1 MRHALI
7 GVVLGAALLFAIDAS
22 GKDSNV
28 QSVEALGD
36 VVACFIDHAA
46 PAGPITTDPCPNFRA
61 PRTMSVGQEF
71 SADGK
76 RHVIGAIV
84 AIEAEKTI
92 WIVNW
97 LVQRG
102 QPYCVAGETASDL
115 ASDRRPAPRIWL
127 FVPMCFPPDK

>member
-1 MRHALI
+1 
-7 GVVLGAALLFAIDAS
+7 
-22 GKDSNV
+22 
-28 QSVEALGD
+28 
-36 VVACFIDHAA
+36 
-46 PAGPITTDPCPNFRA
+46 
-61 PRTMSVGQEF
+61 MSVGQEF

-92 WIVNW
+92 WIVIGSS
-97 LVQRG
+97 RG
-102 QPYCVAGETASDL
+102 QPYRVAGETASDL